1 MYHHDFF
8 TGGAP
13 KKNIPIYHLTEP
25 LVKFRR
31 VMGKKVDQVD
41 KYSTVKAMDP
51 SKAAHKLAKGIAA
64 SIELENSKNIVG
76 TMDVKFTM
84 IERKPILNENGSKK
98 YKVTHYT
105 YIAYVTLNKNTKKI
119 KKKNGTEKEIK
130 KRYVI
135 KVKQQN
141 KDIKKNIKNVKVKKN
156 MNAVVE
162 AINKLSRTGNN
173 LSKSLKKNKKNKKNN
188 ASARNNGNSVN
199 RGNNASARNNGNSGN
214 RGNNASVRNNGNASR
229 KNNGSARNN
238 GNASRKNNG
247 SVRNNGNNGSKTNNG
262 SARNNGNNASKINN
276 SMNKGGYYY
285 Y

>member
-76 TMDVKFTM
+76 TMDIKFTM
-84 IERKPILNENGSKK
+84 IERKPILNVNGSKK

-119 KKKNGTEKEIK
+119 KKKNGTVKDIK
-130 KRYVI
+130 QRYII

-141 KDIKKNIKNVKVKKN
+141 KDVKKKVNVKSNIKNIVKTIKKL
-156 MNAVVE
+156 
-162 AINKLSRTGNN
+162 NKTGNN
-173 LSKSLKKNKKNKKNN
+173 LVKSI
-188 ASARNNGNSVN
+188 
-199 RGNNASARNNGNSGN
+199 
-214 RGNNASVRNNGNASR
+214 
-229 KNNGSARNN
+229 
-238 GNASRKNNG
+238 SRKNNG
-247 SVRNNGNNGSKTNNG
+247 SVGNNGNANRKNNG
-262 SARNNGNNASKINN
+262 SARNNGNNASKTNNANRKNNGSVRNNGNNVSKTNNGSILNNVSKTNN